1 MFCRHS
7 QLAALTTLVMFDHNT
22 MPRPWQ
28 RTKASLLS
36 MLMIEARAKTA
47 ALFRLLYDE
56 NDVLQMEDE
65 EEDDCGNSILFDDVL
80 ENKDAAAPALLAF
93 IIAHTPALSPLK
105 HWKKKTKFPHGNQ
118 RESVWWTRFLAQA
131 QRDEHLLSPNGRL
144 SAQFRKLFHT
154 PYDVFLDLI
163 NLATERWWLG

>member
-7 QLAALTTLVMFDHNT
+7 QLAALTTLVMFDHIT

-65 EEDDCGNSILFDDVL
+65 EDDDCGKSILFDNVL

-93 IIAHTPALSPLK
+93 IIAHTPALPL
-105 HWKKKTKFPHGNQ
+105 
-118 RESVWWTRFLAQA
+118 
-131 QRDEHLLSPNGRL
+131 
-144 SAQFRKLFHT
+144 
-154 PYDVFLDLI
+154 
-163 NLATERWWLG
+163 